1 MRIISGILGGRV
13 FTAPT
18 GSETRPTH
26 DRVRE
31 AVFSMIGPY
40 FNGGRAL
47 DLFAGSGAMG
57 LEAVSR
63 GIDHCVF
70 CDHSRAASRVVSE
83 NLRKLG
89 ILSKATVLQSDWEKC
104 LSSQKEAF
112 DIVFLDPPYDLH
124 LLPAVLKKLSELWLI
139 QPGAKIVC
147 EMKAGDTLEYDEN
160 VYHLDTLR
168 KYGLAQI
175 AVLTVRN

>member
-1 MRIISGILGGRV
+1 M
-13 FTAPT
+13 
-18 GSETRPTH
+18 
-26 DRVRE
+26 
-31 AVFSMIGPY
+31 
-40 FNGGRAL
+40 
-47 DLFAGSGAMG
+47 
-57 LEAVSR
+57 
-63 GIDHCVF
+63 
-70 CDHSRAASRVVSE
+70 
-83 NLRKLG
+83 
-89 ILSKATVLQSDWEKC
+89 QSDWEKC

-139 QPGAKIVC
+139 QPGARIVC